1 MQARAKRRL
10 CITLTLGLGVLV
22 GVLVFQ
28 PHTAVPSYQ
37 GKLVRTWVMEA
48 YAGTNV
54 GAAYA
59 AMGPSAMPA
68 LVDLLQRQESPL
80 RRQLRLL
87 AAKLPPR
94 LRRMIFGKED
104 IPTAVKLRCGAARCL
119 GILGPQAG
127 SAAAQLAQAMRD
139 PEPAVRRDAVLAL
152 GQLGKAAVPHLT
164 LALQENDPNV
174 RQAAASFLGSMGP
187 EAAPAVPG
195 LALALQDKEASV
207 RVEAAIAL
215 RRIGPRAAAAVP
227 ALIQSL
233 EDPDPSVRSYAS
245 TSLSEIRSPNV
256 WALVKLINQG
266 DLNTRKAATKALVEN
281 YRALRLTAATF
292 RKMAQSEDAAS
303 RELALET
310 LGILRADD
318 DATLN
323 TLSTA
328 LKDLDPKVRL
338 AAVKALLAV
347 SWKTQTALPALTA
360 CLDDPSPDV
369 RAAAKETLNQIQKMN
384 R

>member
-1 MQARAKRRL
+1 
-10 CITLTLGLGVLV
+10 
-22 GVLVFQ
+22 
-28 PHTAVPSYQ
+28 
-37 GKLVRTWVMEA
+37 MEA

-54 GAAYA
+54 SAAFA
-59 AMGPSAMPA
+59 AMGPSAMPV

-87 AAKLPPR
+87 TPKLPSR
-94 LRRMIFGKED
+94 LRQILFGKED

-119 GILGPQAG
+119 GILGPQAE

-164 LALQENDPNV
+164 LALQEKDPLV
-174 RQAAASFLGSMGP
+174 RQVAVSFLGRMGQ

-207 RVEAAIAL
+207 RVEAAVAL
-215 RRIGPRAAAAVP
+215 RHIGPRAAAAVP

-233 EDPDPSVRSYAS
+233 NDPDPSVRTYAS
-245 TSLSEIRSPNV
+245 ISLSEIRSPNV
-256 WALVKLINQG
+256 WALVNLINHG
-266 DLNTRKAATKALVEN
+266 DVNAQKAATKALVEN

-323 TLSTA
+323 TLCTA

-347 SWKTQTALPALTA
+347 FWKAQTALPALTA

>member
-1 MQARAKRRL
+1 MQARAKWRL
-10 CITLTLGLGVLV
+10 YIGLTLGFGVLV
-22 GVLVFQ
+22 GVLVLQ
-28 PHTAVPSYQ
+28 PQAGAPNYQ
-37 GKLVRTWVMEA
+37 GKRVRTWVLEA

-54 GAAYA
+54 GVAFA
-59 AMGPSAMPA
+59 AMGPSAMPV
-68 LVDLLQRQESPL
+68 LVDLLHRQELPWQ
-80 RRQLRLL
+80 RQLRLL
-87 AAKLPPR
+87 APKLPSR
-94 LRRMIFGKED
+94 LRRMLFGKAD
-104 IPTAVKLRCGAARCL
+104 IPRAVKLRCGAARCL
-119 GILGPQAG
+119 GMLGPEAA
-127 SAAAQLAQAMRD
+127 SAAPQLAHALRD
-139 PEPAVRRDAVLAL
+139 PEPAVRNDAVLAL

-164 LALQENDPNV
+164 LALQEQDPHV
-174 RQAAASFLGSMGP
+174 RQAAALFLGRIGP

-207 RVEAAIAL
+207 RVAAVIAL
-215 RRIGPRAAAAVP
+215 SHIGPRAGAAVP

-266 DLNTRKAATKALVEN
+266 DLNIRKAATKALVEN

-318 DATLN
+318 DATIS

-328 LKDLDPKVRL
+328 LKDADPKVRL
-338 AAVKALLAV
+338 AAAKALFSV
-347 SWKTQTALPALTA
+347 FWKAQAAQPALTA
-360 CLDDPSPDV
+360 CLDDQSPDV
-369 RAAAKETLNQIQKMN
+369 RIAAKEALDQIQKLS